1 MTAARVV
8 QLGPL
13 PTDLADA
20 LSERFGAVT
29 VPPPGAEGRL
39 EALAALGDEVTVG
52 VTTARHGVDGSSL
65 DAVPSLGA
73 VVSFGVGVDAIDLEV
88 AGRRGIEVA
97 TTPGMLT
104 DAVADTAVALV
115 LDAVRGVSAAD
126 RFVRDGRWAAG
137 ETYGLTG
144 QFTGRTVGIVGMGRI
159 GTAVAERLEGFH
171 CEIGYHNRRP
181 VADCPYAYHASVAEL
196 ADAVEVLVV
205 TAPGGGEPLV
215 DADVLDRLGPEGVLV
230 NVGRGS
236 VVDEAALV
244 EALESGRLGAAGLDV
259 FADEPRV
266 PARLL
271 ALDNVVLT
279 PHIGSATVETR
290 TQMTKLV
297 LDNVAAFL
305 DAGRLVTPLDGA

>member
-20 LSERFGAVT
+20 LAERFGAVT
-29 VPPPGAEGRL
+29 VPPPGADGRL
-39 EALAALGDEVTVG
+39 AALAALGDEVTVG
-52 VTTARHGVDGSSL
+52 VTTARHGVDGPSL

-73 VVSFGVGVDAIDLEV
+73 VVSFGVGVDAIDLDVV
-88 AGRRGIEVA
+88 ARRGIGVA

-137 ETYGLTG
+137 ATFGLTG

-266 PARLL
+266 PSRLL

-305 DAGRLVTPLDGA
+305 ETGRLVTPLDGA